1 MNRSK
6 PQSHRDLEILC
17 IETKHFLRRAYRRQL
32 LTREQVNS
40 LKPIVDELAPSLNAY
55 LRSIG
60 DVQEKKTSNGNKSSQ
75 K

>member
-1 MNRSK
+1 MY
-6 PQSHRDLEILC
+6 
-17 IETKHFLRRAYRRQL
+17 ETKHFLRRVYKRQL

-60 DVQEKKTSNGNKSSQ
+60 DVPEKKTSNGNKSNQ
-75 K
+75 N